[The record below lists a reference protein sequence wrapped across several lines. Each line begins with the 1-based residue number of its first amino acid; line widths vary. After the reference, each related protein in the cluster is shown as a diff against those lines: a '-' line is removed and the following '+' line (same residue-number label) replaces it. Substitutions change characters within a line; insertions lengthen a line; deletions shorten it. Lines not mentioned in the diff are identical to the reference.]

1 MNNVLFV
8 FTVSVKASFQ
18 LLCFLFLLLLGFI
31 FYFNA
36 GNLYFFYVICSF
48 VCNFIVF
55 RVVFKDNHML
65 WLDFLLFFLCI
76 LSWHFGL
83 ALSSLIIMVMM
94 VFKRET
100 PTFPKCYRIIKK
112 NIFIL
117 VFLKFYAKNF
127 HYFQVLRK
135 NFNKVLI

>member
-18 LLCFLFLLLLGFI
+18 LLCFL
-31 FYFNA
+31 
-36 GNLYFFYVICSF
+36 LYFFYIICSF

-55 RVVFKDNHML
+55 RVAFKDNHML

-112 NIFIL
+112 NIFTL
-117 VFLKFYAKNF
+117 NFLKFYAENF
-127 HYFQVLRK
+127 HYFLDLRK
-135 NFNKVLI
+135 KF

>member
-36 GNLYFFYVICSF
+36 GNLYFFYIICSF

-55 RVVFKDNHML
+55 RVAFKDNHML

-117 VFLKFYAKNF
+117 VFLKFSANNF

>member
-31 FYFNA
+31 FYFN
-36 GNLYFFYVICSF
+36 LYFFYIICSF

-117 VFLKFYAKNF
+117 VFLKFSAKNF

>member
-117 VFLKFYAKNF
+117 VLLKFYAKNF